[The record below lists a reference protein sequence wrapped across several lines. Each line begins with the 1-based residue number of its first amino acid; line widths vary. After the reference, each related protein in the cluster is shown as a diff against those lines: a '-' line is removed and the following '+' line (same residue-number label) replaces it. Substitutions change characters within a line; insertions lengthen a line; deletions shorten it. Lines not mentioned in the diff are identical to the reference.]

1 MTCEYQIINIDNP
14 SSPNFGNSLINSSE
28 GLFLRRLDQN
38 QKPKNSRI
46 AEDDGTPIDQLDI
59 DDLVRK
65 ANTSQCSGTYTQHV
79 QKIDGGEATIAIT
92 KVNPSEVQSLRQDL
106 L

>member
-28 GLFLRRLDQN
+28 GLFLRRLDQSH
-38 QKPKNSRI
+38 KPKSSKI
-46 AEDDGTPIDQLDI
+46 AQDDGTPTDQLDI
-59 DDLVRK
+59 DDLVKK
-65 ANTSQCSGTYTQHV
+65 ANTTQCSGTYTQHV
-79 QKIDGGEATIAIT
+79 HKIDGGEALVAVSKIDS
-92 KVNPSEVQSLRQDL
+92 SEAEKLRQDL